1 MYWSRRRRRRGND
14 LRSAIVIAYGRWP
27 VSTQYCAGGRV
38 SGAYDYPPDTA
49 KHAVWSGGHRDSLSA
64 YEQTLRELGLKDR
77 SDPLTEIVA
86 KKVIEIRQ
94 TGIRDPAQI
103 FQLTIK
109 ELGLQ

>member
-1 MYWSRRRRRRGND
+1 MT
-14 LRSAIVIAYGRWP
+14 I
-27 VSTQYCAGGRV
+27 
-38 SGAYDYPPDTA
+38 
-49 KHAVWSGGHRDSLSA
+49 HRILQNTPFGPEDIEILVSA

-109 ELGLQ
+109 ELGLP